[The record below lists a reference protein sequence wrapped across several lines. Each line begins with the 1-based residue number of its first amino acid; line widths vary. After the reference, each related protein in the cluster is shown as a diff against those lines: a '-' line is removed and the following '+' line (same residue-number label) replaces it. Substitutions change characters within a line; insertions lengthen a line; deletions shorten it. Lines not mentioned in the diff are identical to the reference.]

1 MQNPNTM
8 SAIVSAAVGTATV
21 ILIAVAMM
29 VVASRQTMANP
40 EMAKKTGQ
48 PCAKCHTAPP
58 ALNGYGKK
66 YKDSLNK

>member
-1 MQNPNTM
+1 MQNPNAM

-21 ILIAVAMM
+21 ILIAIAMM

-48 PCAKCHTAPP
+48 P
-58 ALNGYGKK
+58 
-66 YKDSLNK
+66 

>member
-1 MQNPNTM
+1 MQNPNAM

-48 PCAKCHTAPP
+48 PCAKCHTTPP
-58 ALNGYGKK
+58 VLNGYGKK
-66 YKDSLNK
+66 YKSSLDK